1 MTAEKKSLDECFR
14 AVVGVLCGNLESA
27 LVPLSRSWVDMLWV
41 YLKVQIDIRVES
53 EIRSGSIKSYLEMP
67 EKYWNGKMSLEQIF
81 DELGANENA
90 VVHFSAESPVNII
103 QKYLILDNIPEM
115 MKNINAWIT
124 DSKVDAQMLRFLT
137 HVVLFMRQVGRHHQE
152 DIADKVI
159 KAYVECLIEM
169 GERNL
174 VAFYTSAVAQEL
186 QTTLYSKFLL
196 TQHDTIDRKAA
207 LEEALTVGLD
217 VSNITRY
224 TVETVRCQLESNN
237 SQYSASGGVS
247 EFEERKISVL
257 EWLTFY
263 QQQKGELLWQANAM
277 LRSFLAEKKI
287 ECVRRTFKIIP
298 VDTIAQIIS
307 AHGSKENLSYR
318 DECSIKE
325 FLCYQTYLGAIDGF
339 NEWTHLFHSKP
350 KEPQLVPAKAN
361 FTERIAFEHKEQAYK
376 MELERWNMSLA
387 EQTRGKS
394 LNRMRSVKIDFLHK
408 ILMMPN
414 IKFH

>member
-1 MTAEKKSLDECFR
+1 MAIEGNPRRDLWKKIAWMTAEKKSLDECFR
-14 AVVGVLCGNLESA
+14 AVVGVLCGHLESA
-27 LVPLSRSWVDMLWV
+27 LVPLSHSWVDMLWV

-103 QKYLILDNIPEM
+103 QKYLILDDIPEM
-115 MKNINAWIT
+115 MKNINVWIT
-124 DSKVDAQMLRFLT
+124 ESKVDAQMLRFLT

-169 GERNL
+169 GETNL

-196 TQHDTIDRKAA
+196 SQHDTIDRKAA
-207 LEEALTVGLD
+207 LEEALAVGLD

-224 TVETVRCQLESNN
+224 TVETVRCQLEDDN
-237 SQYSASGGVS
+237 SQYMASDGVS
-247 EFEERKISVL
+247 VFEEHKISVL

-263 QQQKGELLWQANAM
+263 HQQKGELLWQANAM

-298 VDTIAQIIS
+298 TDTIPQIIR
-307 AHGSKENLSYR
+307 AHGSKDNLSYR

-325 FLCYQTYLGAIDGF
+325 YLCYETYLKAIDSYHK
-339 NEWTHLFHSKP
+339 WTHLFHSKP
-350 KEPQLVPAKAN
+350 KEPQVVPVKAN
-361 FTERIAFEHKEQAYK
+361 FTERIASEHKEHAYK
-376 MELERWNMSLA
+376 MELERWNMSVT
-387 EQTRGKS
+387 EKSRGKS
-394 LNRMRSVKIDFLHK
+394 SSL
-408 ILMMPN
+408 
-414 IKFH
+414 